1 MAYYRTIF
9 SGWFFR
15 FESCSERCL
24 DRNRAGERA
33 NVQSGSDAVNGGLGL
48 LLSGTVKRSQL

>member
-33 NVQSGSDAVNGGLGL
+33 NVQSGSDAVNGA
-48 LLSGTVKRSQL
+48 SGCF